1 MPYAQN
7 WQVGAAWYCVS
18 TSTVALAVNGGCCI
32 HWRRLWRSALT
43 PRYLAANAD
52 EGSQCKA
59 LGMTSVRGLGV
70 AVPEKLAKDQR
81 VEDYCILSA
90 LCGETTMAI
99 NVFGVLIWCGL
110 GHCSPIR
117 RACAKL
123 PILLLSC
130 CVVYPA
136 HARLRDGR
144 TGSTDA
150 ATGAVR
156 LVTRWYTTNDAY
168 FLFYR
173 HVLGTIRTWRPH
185 KPVMAPSELVERH

>member
-1 MPYAQN
+1 LPYAQN

-150 ATGAVR
+150 GTGAVR
-156 LVTRWYTTNDAY
+156 LVTWVVYDERRL
-168 FLFYR
+168 LF
-173 HVLGTIRTWRPH
+173 VLQACTGYHRTWRPH